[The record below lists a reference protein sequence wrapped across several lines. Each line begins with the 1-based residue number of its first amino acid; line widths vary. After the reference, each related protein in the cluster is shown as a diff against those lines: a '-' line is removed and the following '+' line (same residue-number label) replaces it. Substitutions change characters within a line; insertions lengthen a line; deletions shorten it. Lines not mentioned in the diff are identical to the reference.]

1 MLRNLNTRQSKN
13 ASSDIPAV
21 AVPLEKSTVVK
32 TESQMT
38 TDKLLSLD
46 RLEKSFGGNAALKP
60 LSLEVSA
67 GEILGLIG
75 ENGAGKST
83 LIKLISG
90 VYQPDAGELH
100 WQGQPMRFGS
110 PSDSLATGMATIHQE
125 LEYFGQLSI
134 AENILMGERWPRKR
148 LGSVDWKTLN
158 AEAAK
163 RLANFELALS
173 PTRFFDSLTAA
184 EKQEVAIAA
193 ALSRNARLLIL
204 DEPTASLTEPEVK
217 RLFAHLRRLK
227 TQGVAMIYVSHRMD
241 EITSLTDRVAVL
253 RDGSL
258 VALHQ
263 TSRVT
268 VSQLIHDMIGRPLEQ
283 VYPKTRSAAAG
294 NVVLELDR
302 LSRAGLFE
310 NISLKV
316 GAGEIV
322 GLGGLVGAGRS
333 ELARAIYGL
342 YPADKGEMKLLGKPW
357 KPHSAHDALKR
368 GLVYLPEERKRQGL
382 VLGHSLREMVSIGFS
397 DRLTRWGLLS
407 RSKERSRVQDLL
419 KLYDVRAQSGE
430 KAIGTLS
437 GGNQQKALLGRWLG
451 RDPEVILLDEPTR
464 GVDVGAKAQIH
475 AVIDR
480 LAASGKGVLL
490 ISSDL
495 PELVG
500 MSDRI
505 LVMNRGQI
513 AAELAGDKKTEHN
526 VILAASGL
534 YSE

>member
-1 MLRNLNTRQSKN
+1 
-13 ASSDIPAV
+13 
-21 AVPLEKSTVVK
+21 
-32 TESQMT
+32 MT
-38 TDKLLSLD
+38 TDTPLFVLEQI
-46 RLEKSFGGNAALKP
+46 EKSFGSNAALKP
-60 LSLEVSA
+60 LSLELKA

-90 VYQPDAGELH
+90 VYQPDAGTFR
-100 WQGQPMRFGS
+100 WQGTPIQFVS
-110 PSDSLATGMATIHQE
+110 PSDSLAAGIATIHQE

-134 AENILMGERWPRKR
+134 AENMLMGERWPRKPW
-148 LGSVDWKTLN
+148 GGVDWRTLN
-158 AEAAK
+158 QEANR
-163 RLANFELALS
+163 RLANFELELS
-173 PTRFFDSLTAA
+173 PGRFFDSLTAA
-184 EKQEVAIAA
+184 EKQEVAIAT
-193 ALSRNARLLIL
+193 ALSRNAKILIL

-227 TQGVAMIYVSHRMD
+227 SQGVAMIYVSHRMD
-241 EITSLTDRVAVL
+241 EITGLTDRVAVL
-253 RDGSL
+253 RDGRL
-258 VALHQ
+258 VATHH
-263 TSRVT
+263 TANVT
-268 VSQLIHDMIGRPLEQ
+268 VGQLIHDMIGRPLEQ
-283 VYPKTRSAAAG
+283 VYPKTRPGLAG
-294 NVVLELDR
+294 ESVLELKGLTR
-302 LSRAGLFE
+302 SGLFE
-310 NISLKV
+310 NITLEV
-316 GAGEIV
+316 RAGEIV

-342 YPADKGEMKLLGKPW
+342 YPAEKGEMRLLGKPW
-357 KPHSAHDALKR
+357 KPRSAREALKR

-382 VLGHSLREMVSIGFS
+382 VLGHSLRESVSIGFS

-407 RSKERSRVQDLL
+407 QRKERSTVADLL
-419 KLYDVRAQSGE
+419 KLYDVRAQSAE
-430 KAIGTLS
+430 QPIGTLS

-451 RDPEVILLDEPTR
+451 RDPRVIILDEPTR

-475 AVIDR
+475 ATIDR
-480 LAASGKGVLL
+480 LAANGKGVLL

-513 AAELAGDKKTEHN
+513 AAELTGETKTEHN

-534 YSE
+534 YT

>member
-1 MLRNLNTRQSKN
+1 
-13 ASSDIPAV
+13 
-21 AVPLEKSTVVK
+21 
-32 TESQMT
+32 MT
-38 TDKLLSLD
+38 TDHPLFALD
-46 RLEKSFGGNAALKP
+46 GIEKSFGGNAALKP
-60 LSLEVSA
+60 LSLELKA

-90 VYQPDAGELH
+90 VYQPDRGEFC
-100 WQGQPMRFGS
+100 WQGRRVRFGS
-110 PSDSLATGMATIHQE
+110 PSDSLAAGIATIHQE

-134 AENILMGERWPRKR
+134 AENMLMGEAWPRKSW
-148 LGSVDWKTLN
+148 GGVDWKTLN
-158 AEAAK
+158 SEAAR
-163 RLANFELALS
+163 RLANFEMDL
-173 PTRFFDSLTAA
+173 PPGRFFDSLTAA
-184 EKQEVAIAA
+184 EKQEVAIAS
-193 ALSRNARLLIL
+193 ALSRDAKLLIL

-227 TQGVAMIYVSHRMD
+227 SQGVAMIYVSHRMD
-241 EITSLTDRVAVL
+241 EITALTDRVAVL

-258 VALHQ
+258 VAMH
-263 TSRVT
+263 SSADVT
-268 VSQLIHDMIGRPLEQ
+268 VGQLIHGMIGRPLEQ
-283 VYPKTRSAAAG
+283 VYPKTRPASVG
-294 NVVLELDR
+294 ETVLELDH
-302 LSRAGLFE
+302 LSRKGLFAD
-310 NISLKV
+310 ISLEV
-316 GAGEIV
+316 RAGEIV

-342 YPADKGEMKLLGKPW
+342 YPADTGGMKLLGKPW
-357 KPHSAHDALKR
+357 KPKSAHESLKR

-397 DRLTRWGLLS
+397 DRLTKWGLLS
-407 RSKERSRVQDLL
+407 RRKERSTIAEIL
-419 KLYDVRAQSGE
+419 KLYDVRAQSPE
-430 KAIGTLS
+430 QPIGTLS

-475 AVIDR
+475 ATIDR
-480 LAASGKGVLL
+480 LAALGKAVLL

-513 AAELAGDKKTEHN
+513 AAELSGEKKTEHN

-534 YSE
+534 YSEHK

>member
-1 MLRNLNTRQSKN
+1 MTNVPSPSTN
-13 ASSDIPAV
+13 DI
-21 AVPLEKSTVVK
+21 LF
-32 TESQMT
+32 
-38 TDKLLSLD
+38 SLVGIA
-46 RLEKSFGGNAALKP
+46 KSFGGNAALKP
-60 LSLEVSA
+60 LSLELKA

-90 VYQPDAGELH
+90 VYRPDAGDMR
-100 WQGQPMRFGS
+100 WRGQAVRFGS
-110 PSDSLATGMATIHQE
+110 PSDSLAAGIATIHQE

-134 AENILMGERWPRKR
+134 AENMLMGERWPRKAW
-148 LGSVDWKTLN
+148 GGVDWKTLS
-158 AEAAK
+158 AKAAN
-163 RLANFELALS
+163 RLANFELSLS
-173 PTRFFDSLTAA
+173 PGRFFDTLTAA
-184 EKQEVAIAA
+184 EKQEVAIAS

-227 TQGVAMIYVSHRMD
+227 SQGVAIIYVSHRMD
-241 EITSLTDRVAVL
+241 EITTLTDRVAVL

-258 VALHQ
+258 VAVHQ
-263 TSRVT
+263 TAD
-268 VSQLIHDMIGRPLEQ
+268 VSVGQLIHDMIGRPLEQ
-283 VYPKTRSAAAG
+283 VYPKTRPASAG
-294 NVVLELDR
+294 DVVLELDQ
-302 LSRAGLFE
+302 LSRSGLFE
-310 NISLKV
+310 GISLQV
-316 GAGEIV
+316 RAGEIV

-342 YPADKGEMKLLGKPW
+342 YNADKGGMTLLGKDW
-357 KPHSAHDALKR
+357 KPRSANDALKR

-382 VLGHSLREMVSIGFS
+382 VLGHSLKAMVSIGFS
-397 DRLTRWGLLS
+397 DRLTKWGLLS
-407 RSKERSRVQDLL
+407 KRREQSTVAELL
-419 KLYDVRAQSGE
+419 KLYDVRAQSPE
-430 KAIGTLS
+430 QPIGTLS

-451 RDPEVILLDEPTR
+451 RDPQVIILDEPTR

-480 LAASGKGVLL
+480 LAANGKGVLL

-505 LVMNRGQI
+505 LIMNRGRI
-513 AAELAGDKKTEHN
+513 AAELQGHDKTEHN
-526 VILAASGL
+526 VLLAASGL
-534 YSE
+534 LSVPSSRGASIRPNSF